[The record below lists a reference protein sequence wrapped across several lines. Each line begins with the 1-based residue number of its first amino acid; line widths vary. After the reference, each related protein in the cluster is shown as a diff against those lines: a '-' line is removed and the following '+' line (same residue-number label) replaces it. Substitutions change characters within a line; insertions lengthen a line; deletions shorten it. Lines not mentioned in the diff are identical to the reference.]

1 MRRRCSQA
9 YRFNFKEILQY
20 VNKILFIY
28 HIYQYDRP
36 ASPPGFLWRNIFFNS
51 VSILCRRNQF
61 SQTHM
66 LFLNNVMHSTL
77 HSALNTQICI
87 HIQKEG
93 YAHHRKY
100 ETEIYSLGLALL
112 VTKGITL

>member
-1 MRRRCSQA
+1 MIDLPVLLVFFGETYFSTQSA
-9 YRFNFKEILQY
+9 FFVEEI
-20 VNKILFIY
+20 
-28 HIYQYDRP
+28 
-36 ASPPGFLWRNIFFNS
+36 NS
-51 VSILCRRNQF
+51 LKLTCF
-61 SQTHM
+61 
-66 LFLNNVMHSTL
+66 FLNNVMHSTL

>member
-1 MRRRCSQA
+1 
-9 YRFNFKEILQY
+9 
-20 VNKILFIY
+20 
-28 HIYQYDRP
+28 
-36 ASPPGFLWRNIFFNS
+36 
-51 VSILCRRNQF
+51 
-61 SQTHM
+61 
-66 LFLNNVMHSTL
+66 MHSTL